1 MCHLVL
7 LMPVFAL
14 VFFWIWPLAVA
25 GPAYA
30 AVSALS
36 LWMYVWIWRA
46 MQRPVLGGAEELLHS
61 KGEVVEVAED
71 MLHVRVHSEIW
82 NAVSAAPLESFHR
95 GDRVK
100 VVGMSGLILR
110 VTRSDDADEQV

>member
-1 MCHLVL
+1 MCHLIL

-36 LWMYVWIWRA
+36 LWMYALIWRA
-46 MQRPVLGGAEELLHS
+46 MQRPVLGGAEELVHS
-61 KGEVVEVAED
+61 SGEVVEVAGNA
-71 MLHVRVHSEIW
+71 LRVRVHSEIW
-82 NAVSAAPLESFHR
+82 NAESNDSLRR
-95 GDRVK
+95 GDHVK
-100 VVGMSGLILR
+100 VVGITGLTLR
-110 VTRSDDADEQV
+110 VRAC